1 MAPAN
6 DLDGIDFRPFFDM
19 VVGIIFV
26 LLILV
31 GALIFFQQA
40 AQEESAATAAQKL
53 AHDWREQEAAF
64 LNWLTGHLHDH
75 GIAAQVD
82 LANTTIVIPLADLAR
97 LAPGGLPEIIDAPTN
112 DLGRAL
118 AADLGCVAASRSSAL
133 ECAPFGLLRLN
144 EAVVQVRAGS
154 LAAGAALPPDRFAHL
169 LASLLGAAILKGAP
183 DLLAL
188 SNASGGIVMRTTSAT
203 MAAGADAAGATIRG
217 DLAMAFDFT
226 PP

>member
-31 GALIFFQQA
+31 GALIFFQQS
-40 AQEESAATAAQKL
+40 AQDESAATAAQKL
-53 AHDWREQEAAF
+53 ARDWREQEAAF
-64 LNWLTGHLHDH
+64 LNWLSGHLHDR

-82 LANTTIVIPLADLAR
+82 LANTTIVIPLGDLAR
-97 LAPGGLPEIIDAPTN
+97 LAPGGLPEIIEAPTN
-112 DLGRAL
+112 DLGRTL
-118 AADLGCVAASRSSAL
+118 VEDLGCVAASRRGAV

-154 LAAGAALPPDRFAHL
+154 LAAGAALPQDRFGHL

-203 MAAGADAAGATIRG
+203 MAAGAGAAGETIRG
-217 DLAMAFDFT
+217 DLAMAFDFA